1 MKRDDKKRE
10 RYSLTGCILVYNARG
25 PVEFE
30 IKENNKKVKL
40 TPSSQSLS

>member
-1 MKRDDKKRE
+1 MKLDDRKRE

-30 IKENNKKVKL
+30 VKEKL
-40 TPSSQSLS
+40 VRGDSNRP